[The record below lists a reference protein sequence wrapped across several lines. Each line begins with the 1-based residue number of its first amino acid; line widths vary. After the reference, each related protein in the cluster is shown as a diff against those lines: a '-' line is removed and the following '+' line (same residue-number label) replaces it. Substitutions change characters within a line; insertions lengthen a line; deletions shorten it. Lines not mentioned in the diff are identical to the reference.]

1 MQLEELIL
9 IDQLEDQIID
19 HPDASTKEELN
30 ESLDETFQ
38 KKLNARASQI
48 RSNSNESR
56 NQTKESNQDSSS
68 VNYQFLITKSHLNY
82 EYQDYNPFDQD
93 ISEWFTLFDLK
104 VVGGLSNLIHCYDSI
119 NGDIDG
125 IIHHIQSVNCI
136 QDLSS
141 NSVKALLYFG
151 FGEYGSQSSKANQ
164 LNQIQRN
171 NIILLEKKLYVPLI
185 NLLQKFMA
193 ERINCDKLKDEVNH
207 ELLSKVESEY
217 FRLLTLLFLISR
229 TALEHPSDSMQ
240 FKKFLLESDLL
251 THLLQFIEH
260 WKWYP
265 NNAYRIRYL
274 ILLMNKLLF
283 LELGDSSQ
291 INKCD
296 EFLVQLHNVQNKK
309 SKTKLDNTL
318 TCSPLD
324 YFAFRE
330 DLLDKYPLYD
340 EKELEPYD
348 FSSIKSA
355 LADEDECDS
364 DTSSIH
370 SHSSTIE
377 GKYKYFMAVH
387 ACSNSLSNLIEL
399 PRTTKS
405 HSVLSQ
411 LPAQT
416 IHIATPV
423 PSPKLMASDYM
434 SGGEKIRRSYQV
446 NQAMPMIYPN
456 DDANNSNVPFA
467 MKEADEI
474 LKRAVYES
482 YSTKR
487 LWKEREIF
495 MKQERGF
502 SDVCDVAKVQN
513 DDNEYDYEDLKQK
526 YPERALEIESMER
539 VELLYSR
546 NLCRLHTIVEV
557 LMETIKVNRLDYN
570 LNFTELELNPE
581 TSIVQN
587 KNSCRDDDTKR
598 KVELVLLL
606 QLEVQ
611 NVKELT
617 LKASTSIILLLLK
630 WFKISHVLKSYY
642 FSSLLF
648 DQQFFTISLD
658 YLSRCFNNVNLQS
671 SSTAKKDELTEYEV
685 LINQNKLMNPKIVL
699 PKCDFFNNCLQ
710 ADLENCRYKLINKL
724 FIQDMNEEIDNNN
737 VKHVYI
743 SEFNENFAYILSNI
757 LKITNKILIKNQSQ
771 RIFTLNDLKPTELY
785 KMILLNYD
793 CEPFNGPILRTLKKL
808 IPYQG
813 RKWKAANMDLI
824 SQIYLSLKLSMKDN
838 WLSGKDLESD
848 FNNSY
853 DQEIALRGL
862 LQFYNVR
869 KYPKQMEMMG
879 YEIKD
884 DIMNIPQLDL
894 NVINE
899 SMCDAEFI

>member
-48 RSNSNESR
+48 RSTNNEPR
-56 NQTKESNQDSSS
+56 NQTKETNQDSSS

-82 EYQDYNPFDQD
+82 EYQDYSPLDQE
-93 ISEWFTLFDLK
+93 ISEWFTLHDLK
-104 VVGGLSNLIHCYDSI
+104 IIGGLNNLIHCYDSESGNI
-119 NGDIDG
+119 EN
-125 IIHHIQSVNCI
+125 IIVNIKSTSKI

-141 NSVKALLYFG
+141 NQVKALLYFS
-151 FGEYGSQSSKANQ
+151 FGEYASQTTKTNQ
-164 LNQIQRN
+164 LDQIKRN
-171 NIILLEKKLYVPLI
+171 NLR
-185 NLLQKFMA
+185 LLQKEVYIPLIMMLETFIL
-193 ERINCDKLKDEVNH
+193 ERIEFDKLHDEAGRQ
-207 ELLSKVESEY
+207 LCSKLESEY
-217 FRLLTLLFLISR
+217 FRILTLLFFMIS
-229 TALEHPSDSMQ
+229 TALEHRQ
-240 FKKFLLESDLL
+240 NAIKFKRYLFECDFLTTLL
-251 THLLQFIEH
+251 KFIEH

-265 NNAYRIRYL
+265 SGSHRIRYL
-274 ILLMNKLLF
+274 ILLVNKLLF

-291 INKCD
+291 LKECD
-296 EFLVQLHNVQNKK
+296 DFLVKLHNVQNKK

-324 YFAFRE
+324 YFVFRE

-340 EKELEPYD
+340 ENELKPYD
-348 FSSIKSA
+348 FSAIKKA
-355 LADEDECDS
+355 LDEDDTND
-364 DTSSIH
+364 DTSSIN

-377 GKYKYFMAVH
+377 GKYRYFMAVH
-387 ACSNSLSNLIEL
+387 SSSNSLSNLIE
-399 PRTTKS
+399 PPKTNKS
-405 HSVLSQ
+405 HSSLSK
-411 LPAQT
+411 LPTQT

-423 PSPKLMASDYM
+423 PSPQLMASDYM
-434 SGGEKIRRSYQV
+434 SGGEKIRRSYQL
-446 NQAMPMIYPN
+446 NQAMPMIYPT
-456 DDANNSNVPFA
+456 DDNNNLNVPYA
-467 MKEADEI
+467 MKVADEI
-474 LKRAVYES
+474 LKKAVYES

-502 SDVCDVAKVQN
+502 SDVYEDEEGTHK
-513 DDNEYDYEDLKQK
+513 DEFEYDYEQLMKEFPDRQQ
-526 YPERALEIESMER
+526 EIESIER

-546 NLCRLHTIVEV
+546 NLSRLHTIVEV

-581 TSIVQN
+581 TSIIQN
-587 KNSCRDDDTKR
+587 KNSRRNEDTKR
-598 KVELVLLL
+598 QVELVLLL
-606 QLEVQ
+606 QLEVN

-658 YLSRCFNNVNLQS
+658 YLSRCFNNANLQS
-671 SSTAKKDELTEYEV
+671 TSTTKKDELTEYEI
-685 LINQNKLMNPKIVL
+685 LINQNKLMNPKIML

-710 ADLENCRYKLINKL
+710 QEVENHKYVLINKS
-724 FIQDMNEEIDNNN
+724 FIQDLKEEIDENN
-737 VKHVYI
+737 VNHVYI
-743 SEFNENFAYILSNI
+743 SDFNDNFAYILSNM

-785 KMILLNYD
+785 KMILLNYECD
-793 CEPFNGPILRTLKKL
+793 PFNQPILRTLKKL

-824 SQIYLSLKLSMKDN
+824 SQIYLNLKLSMKDN

-848 FNNSY
+848 FNNSF

-869 KYPKQMEMMG
+869 RYPAQMEMMG
-879 YEIKD
+879 YQVKD
-884 DIMNIPQLDL
+884 DLMNIPQLDL
-894 NVINE
+894 NVMNE
-899 SMCDAEFI
+899 IVGDSEFI